1 MARWKNNTKYG
12 ALEEKNDELG
22 KRELATRRIIDNR
35 ALARDVKIDT
45 PRGKGNSSARQ
56 WVAPSIRCWALAL
69 SLSFAVSYA
78 AHAASTDRSPP
89 SNFVFAPDSDHL
101 PWTGPNSWCRQADVV
116 RNIMQSLTN
125 TNAVKDAHEEVID
138 FADAATT
145 AIDVQSQ
152 TFSCHGIAHL
162 SNGQM
167 LPGTFSIWKNAA
179 GESKW
184 RWMNDEPE
192 PKAKATAISPSNP
205 LQIKSL
211 TAYASQVKHQ
221 WTKYAED
228 NNGTLRQISY
238 VDLASVIRTGNT
250 ATVLNLQDWNPYLRV
265 GTTEERYGSH
275 LSLIEYDCG
284 RTPRSMIL
292 AQVTFYGHM
301 GSGSQVDGGSDMPKE
316 PADGWYVMPA
326 SYNNGRTNF
335 DLKAREMACK
345 PGSAASNTALPSPRP
360 PQGSTIASRSTP
372 PSSDDK
378 MLASDLQNCDRLAQ
392 QQSDAA
398 MTLTPV
404 APVSVL
410 SPILLLND
418 LNKRKQEEENQPVA
432 LANIEGQR
440 LQCRQNAQSVAA
452 QRAQERDN
460 ELQDESQG
468 YKRISVETFELDAK
482 TLTANQSKISLK
494 GVYLWD
500 GNVAWLLPAQVDA
513 IRVLN
518 NPAAARTVSKVPLI
532 TDDAGRDLRQ
542 QLLKCRANPLAQC
555 FVVIRGHVSTCQS
568 TTTLGAQLEM
578 ACVAVETGRLVR

>member
-1 MARWKNNTKYG
+1 MVYFAFAFLIVVAVLFLWWKRRKVFRKRYPRIYELREFVPSPHPPEAYFKDLDISLAQISQKRKQYDDIESELAGLDEAAWSFLKQEARPYVLKRDKHRAWQQLFDILNQAKAYG
-12 ALEEKNDELG
+12 YL
-22 KRELATRRIIDNR
+22 KREGCQDIAFIPRSTIDGQQTPDLKATDTEGPVLCEVKTLNVSKDEIDRMKTGGVGATQSRLND
-35 ALARDVKIDT
+35 AFLNKLTT
-45 PRGKGNSSARQ
+45 PLSAAERQ
-56 WVAPSIRCWALAL
+56 
-69 SLSFAVSYA
+69 
-78 AHAASTDRSPP
+78 
-89 SNFVFAPDSDHL
+89 
-101 PWTGPNSWCRQADVV
+101 
-116 RNIMQSLTN
+116 M
-125 TNAVKDAHEEVID
+125 
-138 FADAATT
+138 ATY
-145 AIDVQSQ
+145 
-152 TFSCHGIAHL
+152 F
-162 SNGQM
+162 
-167 LPGTFSIWKNAA
+167 PG
-179 GESKW
+179 
-184 RWMNDEPE
+184 E

-238 VDLASVIRTGNT
+238 ADLASVIRAGNT

-494 GVYLWD
+494 GVYWPCELS
-500 GNVAWLLPAQVDA
+500 N
-513 IRVLN
+513 
-518 NPAAARTVSKVPLI
+518 
-532 TDDAGRDLRQ
+532 
-542 QLLKCRANPLAQC
+542 LA
-555 FVVIRGHVSTCQS
+555 
-568 TTTLGAQLEM
+568 
-578 ACVAVETGRLVR
+578 